1 MSNLKGRVA
10 GVRPCRRGPLEVLP
24 RTAPRAA
31 VHVALE
37 PIFQVEPRAAQDVG
51 EQVTPVVDD
60 DAHRGARRQVAAR
73 VREDVGHSLD
83 VCPDRIA
90 ADAPGGTAELGLAP
104 LVEAKQLIGVA
115 VLLVVVDQTRIRRR
129 GDDGVERAAEVQLT
143 RVAVLD
149 GRVRPSARTAAKLS
163 IRSSVSSV

>member
-1 MSNLKGRVA
+1 M
-10 GVRPCRRGPLEVLP
+10 
-24 RTAPRAA
+24 
-31 VHVALE
+31 ALE

-115 VLLVVVDQTRIRRR
+115 VLLVVVDQTGYGGEVTTASNGPPRSSS
-129 GDDGVERAAEVQLT
+129 RASPCWTDAC
-143 RVAVLD
+143 A
-149 GRVRPSARTAAKLS
+149 PSARTAAKLS